1 MKIILIF
8 SVKGI
13 SFNEDQQK
21 EKDQL
26 GKAPKKEE
34 AAALHKDISGSG
46 KRSLEKNQINFWR
59 NQMTKRWE
67 PSLNWKT
74 TVNYKEYVD
83 ICICFQMHL

>member
-1 MKIILIF
+1 MSKL
-8 SVKGI
+8 GI
-13 SFNEDQQK
+13 SFSEDQQK

-34 AAALHKDISGSG
+34 AAALRKDISGSD

-74 TVNYKEYVD
+74 TVNYKGKGS
-83 ICICFQMHL
+83 